1 MESVTAKPLPLV
13 CAMTSCA
20 AKHPNQLTLLIVC
33 VSLALLVLP
42 LLGAQHCQIMHDD
55 HHHAAPSLAE
65 ACCMFL
71 CFTALVGLV
80 VTPLSGFT
88 WARATL
94 PLQPVRLTDHLL
106 RLVPPPRPIDSLA

>member
-1 MESVTAKPLPLV
+1 MESVTAKLLPLD

-20 AKHPNQLTLLIVC
+20 VKHPNQHTLLIVC

-65 ACCMFL
+65 TCCVFL
-71 CFTALVGLV
+71 CFTALVGLAV
-80 VTPLSGFT
+80 IPMRGLTL
-88 WARATL
+88 ARAAL

-106 RLVPPPRPIDSLA
+106 RWVPPPRPIGSLA

>member
-1 MESVTAKPLPLV
+1 
-13 CAMTSCA
+13 MTRSA
-20 AKHPNQLTLLIVC
+20 TDYSLQRTIVIVG

-65 ACCMFL
+65 TCCVFL
-71 CFTALVGLV
+71 CFTALVGLAV
-80 VTPLSGFT
+80 IPMRGLTL
-88 WARATL
+88 ARATL

-106 RLVPPPRPIDSLA
+106 RWVPPPRPIDSLA